1 MGDVLGGNIPTV
13 RGIEGGDER
22 NLVATL
28 DFVLFAFRLWVGLVM
43 VLHGVGHA
51 RNPDGTAKWFASIG
65 FRHAGL
71 LARASGYGE
80 IAIGLGLAAG
90 LATPL
95 AAAGVVATMF
105 TAYWTVHRFAG
116 FFVYSRPDEGYEYVV
131 TLTVLAA
138 AIAVLGP
145 GAVSLDAVLGWEV
158 QLAGWTGGLVVLGG
172 LAAGAVQVALL
183 WRRP

>member
-1 MGDVLGGNIPTV
+1 M
-13 RGIEGGDER
+13 
-22 NLVATL
+22 ATL

-51 RNPDGTAKWFASIG
+51 RNHDGTAKWFASIG

-71 LARASGYGE
+71 LA
-80 IAIGLGLAAG
+80 
-90 LATPL
+90 TPL

-105 TAYWTVHRFAG
+105 TAFWTVHRFAG

-131 TLTVLAA
+131 TLAVLAA

-172 LAAGAVQVALL
+172 LAAGVAQVALL